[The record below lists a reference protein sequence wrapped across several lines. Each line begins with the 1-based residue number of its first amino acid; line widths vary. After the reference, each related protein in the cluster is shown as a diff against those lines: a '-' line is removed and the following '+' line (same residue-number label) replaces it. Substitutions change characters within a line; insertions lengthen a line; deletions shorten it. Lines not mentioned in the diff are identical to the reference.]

1 MVFNTVLAAPREKL
15 EHNYSRCFL
24 KRIFPSGR
32 SFQRIILIWLWLQLK
47 FISAWNQS
55 HMPRGTDDVLQK
67 RNSAQLTKTVC
78 VSKADGVF
86 SVFKLITEDT
96 EKTKRNYT
104 GEH

>member
-1 MVFNTVLAAPREKL
+1 
-15 EHNYSRCFL
+15 
-24 KRIFPSGR
+24 
-32 SFQRIILIWLWLQLK
+32 
-47 FISAWNQS
+47 
-55 HMPRGTDDVLQK
+55 MPRGTDDVLQK

-104 GEH
+104 GAH